1 MAIKVPVICIDIEA
15 SGLGPLSYPIE
26 VAWKCGLTG
35 ASDLFLINPDT
46 GYNWTQWDLSAADI
60 HGITMDEL
68 LHKGISV
75 NEACERLNQ
84 MLDGKMVTSDAL
96 DFDFFWMRRL
106 FESAMM
112 KPTFKMQ
119 GIDSVLEGGQLIQY
133 RLIASAQVRK
143 HRAMDDVND
152 LFTCLAAC
160 QKSS

>member
-1 MAIKVPVICIDIEA
+1 MAINVPVICIDIEA

-35 ASDLFLINPDT
+35 ESDLFLINPDT

-75 NEACERLNQ
+75 NEACNRLNQ
-84 MLDGKMVTSDAL
+84 MLSGKTVTSDAL

-112 KPTFKMQ
+112 KPTF
-119 GIDSVLEGGQLIQY
+119 
-133 RLIASAQVRK
+133 
-143 HRAMDDVND
+143 
-152 LFTCLAAC
+152 
-160 QKSS
+160 